1 MFCKYCGKEIKEG
14 EICTCRQ
21 QGSKTPYPKP
31 DIRPVMPER
40 ENTQRQGINQNQGN
54 SQNQGTTQNRRQQT
68 QFERKPVNRTP
79 VNKTSTAPQN
89 QRTGK
94 KDGKGLAVASFLLS
108 FLLLV
113 SFVLLRVVLQDFM
126 QESTMLES
134 IYPYLIYVVPFLLG
148 LGAFLCAIFSLQDAR
163 VRTLSISGILISA
176 IFVAGIFV
184 SKVLFP
190 YEADSYVA
198 SSDRSDEENEEEVD
212 KDNSKDTEDAS
223 KEEETAESDSSIS
236 QIKSDYQKGTLD
248 YAGVKNAL
256 AKLDTDKLESKE
268 AEEVLALQEQTEK
281 DLEDSLEK
289 SAKSSDYESI
299 LKKLSK
305 QKEELK
311 DEDELITKLSE
322 KYEQEYI
329 LYLDTESK
337 NLLAQGKKDDALKL
351 LKNGKTLVE
360 DTDAV
365 DNLIEEAEE
374 GVTGGDY
381 ILPESNSRYLT
392 DADVSGLTLQQ
403 LNYAKNEI
411 YARHGRK
418 FDSKELQ
425 NYFGSKS
432 WYNGTVNAADFKE
445 TVFNEYEK
453 KNAEFLRQKEFA
465 MHDGGYQLDQ

>member
-198 SSDRSDEENEEEVD
+198 SSDRSDEEDEEEVS

-322 KYEQEYI
+322 KYEPEYI

-365 DNLIEEAEE
+365 DNLIAEAEE

>member
-21 QGSKTPYPKP
+21 QNSKTPYPKP
-31 DIRPVMPER
+31 DIRPVIH
-40 ENTQRQGINQNQGN
+40 QQGKNQKHVQLNQNQN
-54 SQNQGTTQNRRQQT
+54 
-68 QFERKPVNRTP
+68 ERKSINRSP
-79 VNKTSTAPQN
+79 AGSPN
-89 QRTGK
+89 QRNAK

-198 SSDRSDEENEEEVD
+198 SSDRSDEEDEEEVG

-322 KYEQEYI
+322 KYEPEYI

-365 DNLIEEAEE
+365 DNLIAEAEE

>member
-21 QGSKTPYPKP
+21 KSSKTPYPKP
-31 DIRPVMPER
+31 DIRPIVPEQG
-40 ENTQRQGINQNQGN
+40 NMQRQGNNQNQGN
-54 SQNQGTTQNRRQQT
+54 TQNQRQQT
-68 QFERKPVNRTP
+68 ENRFERTPVNRTP
-79 VNKTSTAPQN
+79 VNKTPIKKTPSAPQN
-89 QRTGK
+89 QRTEK

-163 VRTLSISGILISA
+163 VRTLSISGILISV
-176 IFVAGIFV
+176 IFVAGIFA

-198 SSDRSDEENEEEVD
+198 SSDSSDEEDEEAD
-212 KDNSKDTEDAS
+212 NDNSKDTEDAS
-223 KEEETAESDSSIS
+223 KEEENAESDSSIS
-236 QIKSDYQKGTLD
+236 QIKSNYQKGTLD

-322 KYEQEYI
+322 KYEPEYI

-365 DNLIEEAEE
+365 DDLIAEAEE

>member
-322 KYEQEYI
+322 KYEPEYI

>member
-1 MFCKYCGKEIKEG
+1 
-14 EICTCRQ
+14 
-21 QGSKTPYPKP
+21 
-31 DIRPVMPER
+31 MPEQ

-198 SSDRSDEENEEEVD
+198 SSDRSDEEDEEEVG

-322 KYEQEYI
+322 KYEPEYI

>member
-198 SSDRSDEENEEEVD
+198 SSDRSDEEDEEEVG

-322 KYEQEYI
+322 KYEPEYI

>member
-198 SSDRSDEENEEEVD
+198 SSDRSDEEDEEEVG

-322 KYEQEYI
+322 KYEPEYI

-365 DNLIEEAEE
+365 DNLIAEAEE
-374 GVTGGDY
+374 EVTGGDY

>member
-198 SSDRSDEENEEEVD
+198 SSDRSDEEDEEEVG

-223 KEEETAESDSSIS
+223 KEETAESDSSIS

-322 KYEQEYI
+322 KYEPEYI

-365 DNLIEEAEE
+365 DNLIAEAEE

>member
-198 SSDRSDEENEEEVD
+198 SSDRSDEEDEEEVG

-289 SAKSSDYESI
+289 SAKSSDFESI

-322 KYEQEYI
+322 KYEPEYI

-432 WYNGTVNAADFKE
+432 WYNGSVNAADFKE

>member
-21 QGSKTPYPKP
+21 QNSKTPYPKP
-31 DIRPVMPER
+31 DIRPVIH
-40 ENTQRQGINQNQGN
+40 QQGKNQKHVQLNQNQY
-54 SQNQGTTQNRRQQT
+54 
-68 QFERKPVNRTP
+68 ERKSINRSP
-79 VNKTSTAPQN
+79 AGSPN
-89 QRTGK
+89 QRNAK

-322 KYEQEYI
+322 KYEPEYI

>member
-1 MFCKYCGKEIKEG
+1 MC
-14 EICTCRQ
+14 
-21 QGSKTPYPKP
+21 
-31 DIRPVMPER
+31 
-40 ENTQRQGINQNQGN
+40 N
-54 SQNQGTTQNRRQQT
+54 
-68 QFERKPVNRTP
+68 
-79 VNKTSTAPQN
+79 
-89 QRTGK
+89 
-94 KDGKGLAVASFLLS
+94 
-108 FLLLV
+108 
-113 SFVLLRVVLQDFM
+113 
-126 QESTMLES
+126 
-134 IYPYLIYVVPFLLG
+134 
-148 LGAFLCAIFSLQDAR
+148 FSLQDAR

-198 SSDRSDEENEEEVD
+198 SSDRSDEEDEEEVG

-236 QIKSDYQKGTLD
+236 QIKSDYQKGILD

-299 LKKLSK
+299 LKQLSK

-322 KYEQEYI
+322 KYEPEYI

-365 DNLIEEAEE
+365 DNLIAEAEE

>member
-198 SSDRSDEENEEEVD
+198 SSDRSDEEDEEEVG

-223 KEEETAESDSSIS
+223 KEEETA

-322 KYEQEYI
+322 KYEPEYRYREQESAGTGQKGRRI
-329 LYLDTESK
+329 KIIKKWK
-337 NLLAQGKKDDALKL
+337 N
-351 LKNGKTLVE
+351 
-360 DTDAV
+360 
-365 DNLIEEAEE
+365 I
-374 GVTGGDY
+374 GG
-381 ILPESNSRYLT
+381 RY
-392 DADVSGLTLQQ
+392 
-403 LNYAKNEI
+403 
-411 YARHGRK
+411 RC
-418 FDSKELQ
+418 
-425 NYFGSKS
+425 
-432 WYNGTVNAADFKE
+432 
-445 TVFNEYEK
+445 
-453 KNAEFLRQKEFA
+453 
-465 MHDGGYQLDQ
+465 GG

>member
-1 MFCKYCGKEIKEG
+1 
-14 EICTCRQ
+14 
-21 QGSKTPYPKP
+21 
-31 DIRPVMPER
+31 MPEQ
-40 ENTQRQGINQNQGN
+40 ENTQRQGIN
-54 SQNQGTTQNRRQQT
+54 QNQGTTQNRRQQT

-79 VNKTSTAPQN
+79 INKTSTAPQN

-94 KDGKGLAVASFLLS
+94 KDGKGLAVASFLFS

-148 LGAFLCAIFSLQDAR
+148 LGAFLCAIFSLQDVR
-163 VRTLSISGILISA
+163 VRTLSISGILISV
-176 IFVAGIFV
+176 IFVAGIFA
-184 SKVLFP
+184 SKILFP

-198 SSDRSDEENEEEVD
+198 SSDRSDEEDEEEVG

-322 KYEQEYI
+322 KYEPEYI

-337 NLLAQGKKDDALKL
+337 NLLAQSKKDDALKL

-365 DNLIEEAEE
+365 DDLIEEAEE
-374 GVTGGDY
+374 GVAGGDY
-381 ILPESNSRYLT
+381 ILPESNSKYLT

>member
-198 SSDRSDEENEEEVD
+198 SSDRSDEEDEEEVG

-223 KEEETAESDSSIS
+223 KEEETVESDSSIS

-322 KYEQEYI
+322 KYEPEYI

>member
-198 SSDRSDEENEEEVD
+198 SSDRSDEEDEEEVG

-223 KEEETAESDSSIS
+223 KEEETAESDSSIF

-322 KYEQEYI
+322 KYEPEYI

-365 DNLIEEAEE
+365 DNLIAEAEE

>member
-21 QGSKTPYPKP
+21 QNSKTPYPKP
-31 DIRPVMPER
+31 DIRPVIH
-40 ENTQRQGINQNQGN
+40 QQGKNQKHVQLNQNQH
-54 SQNQGTTQNRRQQT
+54 
-68 QFERKPVNRTP
+68 ERKSINRSP
-79 VNKTSTAPQN
+79 AGSPN
-89 QRTGK
+89 QRNAK

-198 SSDRSDEENEEEVD
+198 SSDRSDEEDEEEVG

-322 KYEQEYI
+322 KYEPEYI

-337 NLLAQGKKDDALKL
+337 NLLAQGKKDDA
-351 LKNGKTLVE
+351 
-360 DTDAV
+360 
-365 DNLIEEAEE
+365 
-374 GVTGGDY
+374 
-381 ILPESNSRYLT
+381 
-392 DADVSGLTLQQ
+392 
-403 LNYAKNEI
+403 
-411 YARHGRK
+411 
-418 FDSKELQ
+418 
-425 NYFGSKS
+425 
-432 WYNGTVNAADFKE
+432 
-445 TVFNEYEK
+445 
-453 KNAEFLRQKEFA
+453 
-465 MHDGGYQLDQ
+465 

>member
-21 QGSKTPYPKP
+21 KSSKTPYPKP
-31 DIRPVMPER
+31 DIRPVIH
-40 ENTQRQGINQNQGN
+40 QQGKNQKHVQLNQNQH
-54 SQNQGTTQNRRQQT
+54 
-68 QFERKPVNRTP
+68 ERKPINRSPAGT
-79 VNKTSTAPQN
+79 QN
-89 QRTGK
+89 QRTEK

-163 VRTLSISGILISA
+163 VRTLSISGILISV

-198 SSDRSDEENEEEVD
+198 SSDSSDEEDEED
-212 KDNSKDTEDAS
+212 DDDNSKDTEDAS
-223 KEEETAESDSSIS
+223 KEEENAESDSSIS
-236 QIKSDYQKGTLD
+236 QIKSNYQKGTLD

-322 KYEQEYI
+322 KYEPEYI

-365 DNLIEEAEE
+365 DDLIAEAEE

-453 KNAEFLRQKEFA
+453 KNAEFLKQKEFA

>member
-1 MFCKYCGKEIKEG
+1 MFCKYCGKKIKEG

-198 SSDRSDEENEEEVD
+198 SSDRSDEEDEEEVG

-322 KYEQEYI
+322 KYEPEYI

>member
-21 QGSKTPYPKP
+21 QNSKTPYPKP
-31 DIRPVMPER
+31 DIRPVIH
-40 ENTQRQGINQNQGN
+40 QQGKNQKHVQLNQNQH
-54 SQNQGTTQNRRQQT
+54 
-68 QFERKPVNRTP
+68 ERKSINRSPVGSP
-79 VNKTSTAPQN
+79 N
-89 QRTGK
+89 QRNAK

-198 SSDRSDEENEEEVD
+198 SSDRSDEEDEEEVG

-322 KYEQEYI
+322 KYEPEYI

-365 DNLIEEAEE
+365 DNLIAEAEE

>member
-14 EICTCRQ
+14 EICTSRQ

-198 SSDRSDEENEEEVD
+198 SSDRSDEEDEEEVG

-322 KYEQEYI
+322 KYEPEYI

>member
-198 SSDRSDEENEEEVD
+198 SSDRSDEEDEEEVG

-322 KYEQEYI
+322 KYEPEYI

-337 NLLAQGKKDDALKL
+337 NLLEKSKKDDALKL

-365 DNLIEEAEE
+365 DNLIAEAEE

>member
-21 QGSKTPYPKP
+21 QNSKTPYPKP
-31 DIRPVMPER
+31 DIRPVIH
-40 ENTQRQGINQNQGN
+40 QQGKNQKHVQLNQNQY
-54 SQNQGTTQNRRQQT
+54 
-68 QFERKPVNRTP
+68 ERKSINRSP
-79 VNKTSTAPQN
+79 AGSPN
-89 QRTGK
+89 QRNAK

-163 VRTLSISGILISA
+163 VRTFSISGILISA

-322 KYEQEYI
+322 KYEPEYI

>member
-311 DEDELITKLSE
+311 DEDELITKPSE
-322 KYEQEYI
+322 KYEPEYI

>member
-21 QGSKTPYPKP
+21 KSSKTPYPKP
-31 DIRPVMPER
+31 DIRPVIH
-40 ENTQRQGINQNQGN
+40 QQGKNQKHVQLNQNQYERKPINRSPAG
-54 SQNQGTTQNRRQQT
+54 SQNQR
-68 QFERKPVNRTP
+68 
-79 VNKTSTAPQN
+79 A
-89 QRTGK
+89 GK

-163 VRTLSISGILISA
+163 VRTLSISGILISV

-198 SSDRSDEENEEEVD
+198 SSDSSDEEDEED
-212 KDNSKDTEDAS
+212 DDDNSKDTEDAS
-223 KEEETAESDSSIS
+223 KEEENAESDSSIS
-236 QIKSDYQKGTLD
+236 QIKSNYQKGTLD

-322 KYEQEYI
+322 KYEPEYI

-365 DNLIEEAEE
+365 DDLIAEAEE

>member
-1 MFCKYCGKEIKEG
+1 MFCKYCGKKIKEG

-79 VNKTSTAPQN
+79 INKTSTAPQN

-163 VRTLSISGILISA
+163 VRTLSISGILISV
-176 IFVAGIFV
+176 IFVAGIFA

-198 SSDRSDEENEEEVD
+198 SSDSSDEEDEEEIG

-223 KEEETAESDSSIS
+223 KEEKTAESDSSIS

-268 AEEVLALQEQTEK
+268 AEEVLALQERTEK

-299 LKKLSK
+299 LKQLSK

-322 KYEQEYI
+322 KYEPEYI

-337 NLLAQGKKDDALKL
+337 NLLAQGKKDNALKL

-365 DNLIEEAEE
+365 DNLIAEAEE
-374 GVTGGDY
+374 GLTGGDY

>member
-1 MFCKYCGKEIKEG
+1 MFCKYCGREIKEG

-21 QGSKTPYPKP
+21 QSSKTPYPKP
-31 DIRPVMPER
+31 DIRPVMPEQ

-79 VNKTSTAPQN
+79 INKTSTAPQN

-126 QESTMLES
+126 KESTMLES

-163 VRTLSISGILISA
+163 VRTLSISGILISV
-176 IFVAGIFV
+176 IFVAGIFA

-198 SSDRSDEENEEEVD
+198 SSDSSDEEDEEEIG

-223 KEEETAESDSSIS
+223 KEEKTAESDSSIS

-268 AEEVLALQEQTEK
+268 AEEVLALQERTEK

-299 LKKLSK
+299 LKQLSK

-322 KYEQEYI
+322 KYEPEYI

-365 DNLIEEAEE
+365 DNLIAEAEE
-374 GVTGGDY
+374 GLTGGDY

>member
-1 MFCKYCGKEIKEG
+1 M
-14 EICTCRQ
+14 
-21 QGSKTPYPKP
+21 
-31 DIRPVMPER
+31 
-40 ENTQRQGINQNQGN
+40 
-54 SQNQGTTQNRRQQT
+54 
-68 QFERKPVNRTP
+68 
-79 VNKTSTAPQN
+79 
-89 QRTGK
+89 
-94 KDGKGLAVASFLLS
+94 
-108 FLLLV
+108 
-113 SFVLLRVVLQDFM
+113 
-126 QESTMLES
+126 
-134 IYPYLIYVVPFLLG
+134 
-148 LGAFLCAIFSLQDAR
+148 
-163 VRTLSISGILISA
+163 RTLSISGILISA

-198 SSDRSDEENEEEVD
+198 SSDRSDEEDEEEVG

-256 AKLDTDKLESKE
+256 VKLDTDKLESKE

-299 LKKLSK
+299 LKNLSK

-311 DEDELITKLSE
+311 DEDELITNLSE
-322 KYEQEYI
+322 KYEPAYI

-365 DNLIEEAEE
+365 DNLIAEAEE

>member
-1 MFCKYCGKEIKEG
+1 MFCKYCGREIQEG
-14 EICTCRQ
+14 EICNCRQ
-21 QGSKTPYPKP
+21 KNSGIPQPKP
-31 DIRPVMPER
+31 DIRPVIH
-40 ENTQRQGINQNQGN
+40 QQGKNQKHAQLNQNQH
-54 SQNQGTTQNRRQQT
+54 
-68 QFERKPVNRTP
+68 ERKSI
-79 VNKTSTAPQN
+79 NKSPAGSQN

-163 VRTLSISGILISA
+163 VRTLSISGILISV

-190 YEADSYVA
+190 YEADSYV
-198 SSDRSDEENEEEVD
+198 SSSGRNDEEEEE
-212 KDNSKDTEDAS
+212 DTEIDKKTDAEKNNKS
-223 KEEETAESDSSIS
+223 TDESLFEDLKKRYKEG
-236 QIKSDYQKGTLD
+236 KLD
-248 YAGVKNAL
+248 YAQARNEFRENSVYFTEEENNSAVDVVEFGEKIEADFEESMEKL
-256 AKLDTDKLESKE
+256 AKK
-268 AEEVLALQEQTEK
+268 
-281 DLEDSLEK
+281 
-289 SAKSSDYESI
+289 SDYESI

-322 KYEQEYI
+322 KYEPEYI

-365 DNLIEEAEE
+365 DNLIAEAEE

>member
-21 QGSKTPYPKP
+21 QNSKTPYPKP
-31 DIRPVMPER
+31 DIRPVIH
-40 ENTQRQGINQNQGN
+40 QQGKNQKHVQLNQNQY
-54 SQNQGTTQNRRQQT
+54 
-68 QFERKPVNRTP
+68 ERKSINRSP
-79 VNKTSTAPQN
+79 AGSPN
-89 QRTGK
+89 QRNAK

-198 SSDRSDEENEEEVD
+198 SSDRSDEEDEEEVG

-299 LKKLSK
+299 LKQLSK

-322 KYEQEYI
+322 KYEPEYI

-365 DNLIEEAEE
+365 DNLIAEAEE

>member
-21 QGSKTPYPKP
+21 KSSKTPYPKP
-31 DIRPVMPER
+31 DIRPIVSEQGNM
-40 ENTQRQGINQNQGN
+40 QRQGNNQNQGN
-54 SQNQGTTQNRRQQT
+54 TQNQRQQT
-68 QFERKPVNRTP
+68 ENRFERTPVNRTP
-79 VNKTSTAPQN
+79 VNKTPIKKTPSAPQN
-89 QRTGK
+89 QRTAK

-108 FLLLV
+108 FLFLV

-134 IYPYLIYVVPFLLG
+134 IYPYLIYIVPFLLG

-163 VRTLSISGILISA
+163 VRTLSISGILISV
-176 IFVAGIFV
+176 IFVAGIFA

-198 SSDRSDEENEEEVD
+198 SSDSSDEEDEED
-212 KDNSKDTEDAS
+212 DNDNSKDTEDAS
-223 KEEETAESDSSIS
+223 KEEENAESDSSIS
-236 QIKSDYQKGTLD
+236 QIKSNYQKGTLD

-322 KYEQEYI
+322 KYEPEYI

-365 DNLIEEAEE
+365 DDLIAEAEE

>member
-21 QGSKTPYPKP
+21 KSSKTPYPKP
-31 DIRPVMPER
+31 DIRPVIH
-40 ENTQRQGINQNQGN
+40 QQGKNQKHVQLNQNQYERKPINRSPAG
-54 SQNQGTTQNRRQQT
+54 SQNQR
-68 QFERKPVNRTP
+68 
-79 VNKTSTAPQN
+79 A
-89 QRTGK
+89 GK

-198 SSDRSDEENEEEVD
+198 SSDRSDEEDEEEVG

-223 KEEETAESDSSIS
+223 KEEENAESDSSIS
-236 QIKSDYQKGTLD
+236 QIKSNYQKGTLD

-256 AKLDTDKLESKE
+256 AKLDIDKLESKE

-322 KYEQEYI
+322 KYEPEYI

-365 DNLIEEAEE
+365 DDLIAEAEE

-453 KNAEFLRQKEFA
+453 KNAEFLKQKEFA

>member
-21 QGSKTPYPKP
+21 QSSKTPYPKP
-31 DIRPVMPER
+31 DIRPVMPEQ

-79 VNKTSTAPQN
+79 VNKISTAPQN

-113 SFVLLRVVLQDFM
+113 SFILLRVVLQDFM

-198 SSDRSDEENEEEVD
+198 SSDRSDEEDEEEVG

-281 DLEDSLEK
+281 
-289 SAKSSDYESI
+289 I
-299 LKKLSK
+299 
-305 QKEELK
+305 
-311 DEDELITKLSE
+311 
-322 KYEQEYI
+322 
-329 LYLDTESK
+329 
-337 NLLAQGKKDDALKL
+337 
-351 LKNGKTLVE
+351 
-360 DTDAV
+360 
-365 DNLIEEAEE
+365 
-374 GVTGGDY
+374 
-381 ILPESNSRYLT
+381 
-392 DADVSGLTLQQ
+392 
-403 LNYAKNEI
+403 
-411 YARHGRK
+411 
-418 FDSKELQ
+418 
-425 NYFGSKS
+425 
-432 WYNGTVNAADFKE
+432 
-445 TVFNEYEK
+445 
-453 KNAEFLRQKEFA
+453 
-465 MHDGGYQLDQ
+465 

>member
-198 SSDRSDEENEEEVD
+198 SSDRSDEEDEEEVG

-322 KYEQEYI
+322 KYEPEYI

-365 DNLIEEAEE
+365 DNLIAEAEE

-465 MHDGGYQLDQ
+465 IHDGGYQLDQ

>member
-198 SSDRSDEENEEEVD
+198 SSDRSDEEDEEEVG

-322 KYEQEYI
+322 KYEPEYI

-403 LNYAKNEI
+403 LIMRKMKSMQDMEENLILRNSRIILEAN
-411 YARHGRK
+411 HGITERSMRLTLRK
-418 FDSKELQ
+418 QYLMNMKRKMQ
-425 NYFGSKS
+425 NF
-432 WYNGTVNAADFKE
+432 
-445 TVFNEYEK
+445 
-453 KNAEFLRQKEFA
+453 
-465 MHDGGYQLDQ
+465 

>member
-113 SFVLLRVVLQDFM
+113 SFILLRVVLQDFM

-198 SSDRSDEENEEEVD
+198 SSDRSDEEDEEEVG

-322 KYEQEYI
+322 KYEPEYI

-365 DNLIEEAEE
+365 DNLIAEAEE

>member
-21 QGSKTPYPKP
+21 QSSKTPYPKP

-198 SSDRSDEENEEEVD
+198 SSDRSDEEDEEEVG

-311 DEDELITKLSE
+311 DEGELITKLSE
-322 KYEQEYI
+322 KYEPEYI

-365 DNLIEEAEE
+365 DNLIAEAEE
-374 GVTGGDY
+374 GVIGGDY

>member
-68 QFERKPVNRTP
+68 QFERKLVNRTP

-322 KYEQEYI
+322 KYEPEYI

-418 FDSKELQ
+418 FLDEGLQ
-425 NYFGSKS
+425 EYFNGKS
-432 WYNGTVNAADFKE
+432 WYNGTIEPDDFKE
-445 TVFNEYEK
+445 DMLSEIERTNEDTIVNYETK
-453 KNAEFLRQKEFA
+453 
-465 MHDGGYQLDQ
+465 MGYR